1 VRRKA
6 RRKARRSVT
15 CVDDNAPFGALM
27 NLRNDVSMLMSC
39 WTFQATLAGSSELEV
54 RGGRV
59 GCWQPHWAAF
69 PPALPAYEYN
79 HGIYRVTQ
87 MRGLSLSA
95 LRE

>member
-27 NLRNDVSMLMSC
+27 NLRNDVLMLMSC

-59 GCWQPHWAAF
+59 GCW
-69 PPALPAYEYN
+69 
-79 HGIYRVTQ
+79 
-87 MRGLSLSA
+87 LSA
-95 LRE
+95 GVASFMNIITVFTG